1 MNANLITALAGVL
14 GSLSGASAAIA
25 TTWISQKSQTIRDR
39 AKSETRKCETL
50 YGEFITE
57 ASQQLANAFD
67 HSLDKPETLV
77 KLYAI
82 LGRIRL
88 VSSDPVLTAAEERCD
103 RIVTSYAEPNRK
115 IEELSTTIPVRS
127 RMFSSTSATLAA
139 LSCVSMPYTESRHF
153 SGTVANSER
162 TFLANRVAER
172 KTRSV
177 AGQKFSWRGEISAVA
192 FAGSAVVAAGV
203 EAEAEQNPESSSAQT
218 S

>member
-25 TTWISQKSQTIRDR
+25 TTWISQKSQTIRER
-39 AKSETRKCETL
+39 AKSETRKRETL

-88 VSSDPVLTAAEERCD
+88 VSSDAVLSAAEECCD
-103 RIVTSYAEPNRK
+103 RVVDLYAKPNRTMAE
-115 IEELSTTIPVRS
+115 I
-127 RMFSSTSATLAA
+127 FATLHSGEFEA
-139 LSCVSMPYTESRHF
+139 LKHF
-153 SGTVANSER
+153 SDAC
-162 TFLANRVAER
+162 RVELR
-172 KTRSV
+172 KY
-177 AGQKFSWRGEISAVA
+177 AVY
-192 FAGSAVVAAGV
+192 
-203 EAEAEQNPESSSAQT
+203 
-218 S
+218 